1 MRFKKFLMMG
11 LMAVVFT
18 QWCNVSAYTPH
29 ENGGNR
35 VTASGAI
42 ATEGRTVAA
51 DHLPFGSKVIIN
63 GKEYVVEDRFGGGYT
78 NRIDIFMENYHDA
91 IQFGRRNV
99 EVQVVKKK

>member
-11 LMAVVFT
+11 LMAVMFT
-18 QWCNVSAYTPH
+18 QLCNVSAYTPH

-51 DHLPFGSKVIIN
+51 DHLRFGTKVIID
-63 GKEYVVEDRFGGGYT
+63 GKEYVVEDRFGGKYK
-78 NRIDIFMENYHDA
+78 NRIDIFMESYNEA
-91 IQFGRRNV
+91 IKFGRKKV
-99 EVQVVKKK
+99 TVQIIEPT